1 MSPESEAEQEIQV
14 ATATY
19 SLQEAKEV
27 IAGYAFGAWTKSAW
41 RQPPSAKKEY
51 GSVPRAAG
59 MAVPRWA
66 YRSYDCLSTPHEVTV
81 QDLLAPA
88 GLNGRLS
95 VARVLG
101 MSTVLPEFN
110 ETLKKIHDGTTFWG
124 LSREELLQPEH
135 DTQGWFLSRCWWLL
149 RGAAGP
155 SAWVTTY
162 KVLHHIRPKV
172 FPLIDRS
179 TGPALGKDSWWG
191 TIQGDLQQQ
200 ESAFDDLERWFEAL
214 AKRQPDP
221 GKPLTRLRLHDILLW
236 CDQTRGNRSAASKAG
251 RDVLKQEGG

>member
-1 MSPESEAEQEIQV
+1 MSPDTEAEPEIQV

-27 IAGYAFGAWTKSAW
+27 IAGYAFGAGTTPAW
-41 RQPPSAKKEY
+41 RQPSSAEKEY
-51 GSVPRAAG
+51 GSVPRASG
-59 MAVPRWA
+59 MAAPRWA
-66 YRSYDCLSTPHEVTV
+66 YRSYDCLPTPQEVTV

-110 ETLKKIHDGTTFWG
+110 ETIKKIDDETTFWG
-124 LSREELLQPEH
+124 LSREELVQPEH
-135 DTQGWFLSRCWWLL
+135 DSQGWSLSRCWWLL

-162 KVLHHIRPKV
+162 KVLHHIRPRL

-179 TGPALGKDSWWG
+179 TGPALGDSWWR
-191 TIQGDLQQQ
+191 TIHRDLQEQKR
-200 ESAFDDLERWFEAL
+200 AFEDLEGWFEAL

-236 CDQTRGNRSAASKAG
+236 CDQTRGNRNAASSAG
-251 RDVLKQEGG
+251 RDVLNQESG